1 VKEKVMYNMER
12 FFSPPQNENVW
23 IINTGTELLN
33 GITVNTNASWLAR
46 KLSFLGFKV
55 KRIIVVPDEFEEF
68 SNELKRALENKAGIV
83 ITTGGL
89 GPTYDDNTLLF
100 ISKSLKIPYE
110 VNEDAL
116 NMVKKVYEAMSEPL
130 TREREKMA
138 KMPKG
143 SIPLKNPV
151 GTAPGMM
158 LYYSGSYII
167 SLPGVPS
174 EMKAIFE
181 EDLESVLKMW
191 SKKKVS
197 ENIIKVRG
205 IMESAIA
212 PLIEKASK
220 KYLNAY
226 IKTHPKGKESNEPY
240 IEIQILATG
249 NTEEEANKLASEI
262 TSDIINE
269 IETKFSG
276 GKIER

>member
-1 VKEKVMYNMER
+1 MER

-130 TREREKMA
+130 TKEREKMA